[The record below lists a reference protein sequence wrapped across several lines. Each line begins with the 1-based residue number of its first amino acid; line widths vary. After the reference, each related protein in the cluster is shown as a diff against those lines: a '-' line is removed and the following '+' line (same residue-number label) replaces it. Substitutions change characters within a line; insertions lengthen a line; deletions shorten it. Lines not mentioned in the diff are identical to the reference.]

1 MSRGPSENSS
11 VDLLAYERPSPAK
24 ALAILEGYGMDA
36 CLGRWPFLTAN
47 AISKIVEAGRA
58 ERNAKSGIIVRTRRR
73 TTTPEQEEAA
83 IADVFALGAVSRAAE
98 KHGVPYTAVLKFLRE
113 RGITDYPRVSGVEK
127 MRLARQT
134 KRARQALATAGISAT
149 PTPQE
154 QEQEQDMAAA
164 APVTESVTSRCGG
177 ARRVPGDETIRADWK
192 RVGHVADLASEY
204 GVTPTGLRL
213 HLLRLGLVEAG
224 VRWKRGKPDVAAA
237 TVPEE
242 PAANVVALPVP
253 AVAAAAPSPVP
264 GRPRTLQGI
273 DRLDVEDLV
282 RAVELARMA
291 DLSPDV
297 AVAFIRADRDAS
309 VVMRSG
315 RAA

>member
-24 ALAILEGYGMDA
+24 ALQILEGYGMDA

-47 AISKIVEAGRA
+47 AISKIAEAGRA
-58 ERNAKSGIIVRTRRR
+58 ERHAKAGIIVRTRRR
-73 TTTPEQEEAA
+73 KTSPEQEEAA
-83 IADVFALGAVSRAAE
+83 IAEVFALGAVSRAAE
-98 KHGVPYTAVLKFLRE
+98 KHGVPYTTVLKFLRE
-113 RGITDYPRVSGVEK
+113 RGITDYPRVSGAEK
-127 MRLARQT
+127 MRLAYQT
-134 KRARQALATAGISAT
+134 KRARQALAAAGISAT

-154 QEQEQDMAAA
+154 QEQDMEAA
-164 APVTESVTSRCGG
+164 APVTESVAPRCGG

-192 RVGHVADLASEY
+192 RVGHVADLAAEY
-204 GVTPTGLRL
+204 GVTPTGVRL
-213 HLLRLGLVEAG
+213 HLLRLGLVETG
-224 VRWKRGKPDVAAA
+224 VRRKRRKPDVASAIA

-242 PAANVVALPVP
+242 PTVNVVALPVP
-253 AVAAAAPSPVP
+253 AVAAAASSPVP
-264 GRPRTLQGI
+264 GRRRTLQGI

-282 RAVELARMA
+282 RAVELAHMA
-291 DLSPDV
+291 DLSPDL

-309 VVMRSG
+309 VLMRAG